1 MMKTISKFSPL
12 IGIIGVLYLLITR
25 SLFSLNLF
33 LIVQVLAFAI
43 MPWARRSFQP
53 GQFNVFAEPKEGQ
66 MLSSG
71 PYRFIRHPM
80 YASALLIIW
89 AGIFGHISPANLV
102 AGILITTVIFIR
114 ILDEEQYLRERFPDY
129 LAYAHK
135 TKRLI
140 PFIV

>member
-1 MMKTISKFSPL
+1 MKTISKFSPV
-12 IGIIGVLYLLITR
+12 IGIIGVLYLLISG
-25 SLFSLNLF
+25 SLFSLNL
-33 LIVQVLAFAI
+33 LLVVQVLAFAI

-66 MLSSG
+66 LLSSG

-80 YASALLIIW
+80 YASALFIVWVGVLGHFSVPNFIVGSIIT
-89 AGIFGHISPANLV
+89 A
-102 AGILITTVIFIR
+102 VIFIR
-114 ILDEEQYLRERFPDY
+114 ILDEEQFLRQRYPNYLE
-129 LAYAHK
+129 YAHK